1 MMAKDIEYLFMYLV
15 AICISSLEKVLLIGS
30 FVFLLLN
37 CKSSVLYI
45 LLIIVIYQIYDL
57 QICSLIL
64 WVALHFF
71 DDILRSRKKM

>member
-37 CKSSVLYI
+37 CKSSLNI
-45 LLIIVIYQIYDL
+45 LDVGLL
-57 QICSLIL
+57 TL
-64 WVALHFF
+64 
-71 DDILRSRKKM
+71 